1 VQNSRYRK
9 ALAIG
14 YSGHGG
20 VCLRVQL
27 HKQSSF
33 TGTEDAADMG
43 GFIRYTTEELFKR
56 MFERDTEIYLDRDA
70 LREDYQP
77 EHLVGRDTELE
88 RYKTALQPVI
98 NGEQPNN
105 IFLYGKT
112 GVGKTA
118 GTRFLLDHLVDDAE
132 QYDDLD
138 LTVKMLNCDGLSTSY
153 QIATHLINKF
163 RDEANQISTTG
174 YPRSTVYEMLWD
186 ELDRYGGTIIIVLD
200 EVDHID
206 DDSILYQLPR
216 ARANGKLEEA
226 KIGIIGISNDFSF
239 RDNLSP
245 KVKSSLCEEELQFP
259 AYDAQELFE
268 ILLQRANVA
277 FRENVINESV
287 LRLCAAYGAK
297 DAGDARQS
305 LDLLMKAGDLARDAE
320 TDSISEELVRDAR
333 EVLERGRIRE
343 GISGLTQ
350 HGHLVLYSLV
360 TLDQQGETP
369 VRSRDIRPR
378 YMNFAEQVGIDPLV
392 PRRMRDHLGELS
404 MLGIVTAVERNEGR
418 RGGTYREYSVE
429 MDIELILTAL
439 EKTVE
444 EVGIHESIL
453 SLVDQ
458 DRTLTEYT

>member
-1 VQNSRYRK
+1 
-9 ALAIG
+9 
-14 YSGHGG
+14 
-20 VCLRVQL
+20 
-27 HKQSSF
+27 
-33 TGTEDAADMG
+33 MG
-43 GFIRYTTEELFKR
+43 GFIMPPTNELFTR

-70 LREDYQP
+70 LREDHQP
-77 EHLVGRDTELE
+77 ERLVGRDTELE
-88 RYKTALQPVI
+88 RYKTSLQPVI

-105 IFLYGKT
+105 VFLYGKT

-118 GTRFLLDHLVDDAE
+118 ATRFLLDHLIADAQ

-153 QIATHLINKF
+153 QIATHLVNKF

-186 ELDRYGGTIIIVLD
+186 ELDRYGGTILIVLD
-200 EVDHID
+200 EVDHIE

-216 ARANGKLEEA
+216 ARANGKLEHA

-239 RDNLSP
+239 RDDLSP

-259 AYDAQELFE
+259 AYDAQELFQ
-268 ILLQRANVA
+268 ILKQRANIA
-277 FRENVINESV
+277 FRENVIDESV

-305 LDLLMKAGDLARDAE
+305 LDLLMKAGDLARDAK
-320 TDSISEELVRDAR
+320 TDSVSEDLVREAR

-369 VRSRDIRPR
+369 ARSRDIRPR

-418 RGGTYREYSVE
+418 RGGTYREYSVA
-429 MDIELILTAL
+429 MDIDLILTAL
-439 EKTVE
+439 EETVE
-444 EVGIHESIL
+444 AVGIHESIL
-453 SLVDQ
+453 SLVEQ